1 MCRKCAFL
9 LKFGFSL
16 NIFVDDCPWK
26 VCTLILVFQGV
37 ISKIFSVIFQYYA
50 LFSRFSSKKSDYWEN
65 FMKKIDFQNFAKTRF
80 SKFDNLGLE
89 TKLTLFRGSISHER
103 WFFLDFMAMNGLP
116 KSYFGPNREKLFSQT
131 TVHINVWDLDELWRI
146 LETTSVA
153 KVILTY
159 TTMLYSFSE

>member
-37 ISKIFSVIFQYYA
+37 ISKTFSVIFQYYA

-65 FMKKIDFQNFAKTRF
+65 FMKKIDFQKFAKTLF
-80 SKFDNLGLE
+80 SKFENLGLE

-103 WFFLDFMAMNGLP
+103 WFFLDFMAFDRLQTWFFGP
-116 KSYFGPNREKLFSQT
+116 KSTKTVFPDNRPHKCYANCDVFWKPQ
-131 TVHINVWDLDELWRI
+131 V
-146 LETTSVA
+146 
-153 KVILTY
+153 
-159 TTMLYSFSE
+159 